1 MVDDQT
7 SQNTRKM
14 KIYLLLVV
22 VTLDLLSAEQSK
34 LWNMFKNMVM
44 KTEGDQNQELQEI
57 IQMKK
62 ITIKVK

>member
-14 KIYLLLVV
+14 KIYLLLV
-22 VTLDLLSAEQSK
+22 TLDLLSAEQIK

-44 KTEGDQNQELQEI
+44 ETEWDQNQELQEM

-62 ITIKVK
+62 IKIKVK